1 VDEFGKFYSF
11 SLDSNKTSFV
21 LVCINIVLL
30 VVVDMDVRNVID
42 TNTNKSL
49 MDLLR

>member
-21 LVCINIVLL
+21 LVCINVVLL
-30 VVVDMDVRNVID
+30 VVIDMNVRNVIG
-42 TNTNKSL
+42 TNANKSL
-49 MDLLR
+49 MNLSR